1 MLKNLFARFFVAVVT
16 AAALG
21 GPAAAQ
27 SLNASAPTPLAP
39 GLNQGTI
46 DNMVGPQYWSFRYH
60 KGTANLHVG
69 FTSMGLFGNPQTTTI
84 RFLLITPDGKTV
96 YQQPLTSS
104 GQEAHL
110 DVPGNF
116 PGSGSYIIEMAPTG
130 MALVRGGGDYTIS
143 LTGPAIDYAG
153 AAPAGPERIVG
164 TYAVMVC
171 PPDFDCQASL
181 SIHFAPD
188 GTVQTTDGHSGNWRI
203 FDPASMIYTV
213 VIGPDRWT
221 LKLVPGRG
229 LFGTNDLSVP
239 IFQAVR

>member
-1 MLKNLFARFFVAVVT
+1 MLKTLLARLFVAVVV
-16 AAALG
+16 AAGLG
-21 GPAAAQ
+21 GTAAAQ
-27 SLNASAPTPLAP
+27 SLNAQAPTPLAP

-60 KGTANLHVG
+60 KGQGTLHIG
-69 FTSMGLFGNPQTTTI
+69 FTSMGLFGNPQTTTV
-84 RFLLITPDGKTV
+84 RFILRTPSGQV
-96 YQQPLTSS
+96 VAQYPVTSS
-104 GQEAHL
+104 GQMAEL
-110 DVPGNF
+110 NMPGNF
-116 PGSGSYIIEMAPTG
+116 PGSGTYVIEVAPTG

-143 LTGPAIDYAG
+143 LAGPAIDYAG

-164 TYAVMVC
+164 TYSVMVC

-188 GTVQTTDGHSGNWRI
+188 GTVQTTDGHSGTWRV

-213 VIGPDRWT
+213 VVGGDRWS